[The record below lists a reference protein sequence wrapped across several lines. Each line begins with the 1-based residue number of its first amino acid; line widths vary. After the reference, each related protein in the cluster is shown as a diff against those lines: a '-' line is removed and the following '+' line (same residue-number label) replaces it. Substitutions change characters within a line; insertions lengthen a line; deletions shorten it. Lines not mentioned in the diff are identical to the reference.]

1 MSTEWD
7 ALAGRL
13 EDRFMDAADG
23 GDRLEAWA
31 ETDFDAF
38 ARASFGWQYE
48 LCAPYRA
55 LCDRRGITPG
65 SIGDWRDIPAVPATA
80 FKYFDF
86 VSIPGGWVD
95 VDCDAVFE
103 TSGTTRGAERRGRHV
118 VPRGSLYRASFY
130 HPFRLALLPDLE
142 RLPMLSLIPSPAE
155 ATASSLSCMVGMAVE
170 EFGDGVDWLVDGEG
184 RWRDDAFDL
193 LGAVRRSGGPVLLL
207 GTALSFVHLIEGVE
221 AGDVQLPAGS
231 RVMETGGFKGARRS
245 IARAELYARIAAHVG
260 VEEQRIVNEYGMTEL
275 LSQMYEPVLIEGVE
289 AQGRHVA
296 PPWLR
301 VRILDPTTLEER
313 PDGNEGL
320 IAFFDLANLGSVN
333 HILTEDVGVIEAG
346 RLQLLGRA
354 TGAEPRGCSRAMD
367 DLMAGAGRVR

>member
-7 ALAGRL
+7 ALAERL
-13 EDRFMDAADG
+13 EGRFMDAADG
-23 GDRLEAWA
+23 GGRLKAWS

-38 ARASFGWQYE
+38 ARASFDWQYE

-55 LCDRRGITPG
+55 LCDRRGITPS

-86 VSIPGGWVD
+86 VSIPTERLGAD
-95 VDCDAVFE
+95 HDAVFE
-103 TSGTTRGAERRGRHV
+103 TSGTTHGVERRGRHV
-118 VPRGSLYRASFY
+118 VPRASLYRASFY

-142 RLPMLSLIPSPAE
+142 RIPMLSLVPSPAE
-155 ATASSLSCMVGMAVE
+155 APRSSLSCMVGMAVE

-184 RWRDDAFDL
+184 RWGDDAFDVL
-193 LGAVRRSGGPVLLL
+193 RAAGGGGGPVLLM
-207 GTALSFVHLIEGVE
+207 GTALAFVHLIEGVQ
-221 AGDVQLPAGS
+221 AGRVQLPAGS

-245 IARAELYARIAAHVG
+245 IARTELYARIAAHVG

-301 VRILDPTTLEER
+301 ARILDPTTLEER
-313 PDGNEGL
+313 PDGNEG
-320 IAFFDLANLGSVN
+320 IISFFDLANLGSVN
-333 HILTEDVGVIEAG
+333 HILTEDVGVIEGG
-346 RLQLLGRA
+346 RLQLLGR
-354 TGAEPRGCSRAMD
+354 TPGAEPRGCSRAMD
-367 DLMAGAGRVR
+367 DLMAGAGQAR